1 MNKNKLITNIFW
13 IIFFILTSIFFW
25 WEYIEKN
32 KTNIE
37 KKENYVEIK
46 NQINNFEV
54 DNIKELS
61 SVEIYYT
68 PFLAILDD
76 IVNKIDS
83 AETNLYIETYIFTEK
98 RIKEAVKRAYKR
110 WIDVKVILEK
120 NPYKAYNIN
129 NKFYNELKNKWIN
142 IVWSNQKNYLL
153 NHSKFIIIDDLSII
167 LTWNISY
174 STFSKNRD
182 FLVFTKDKEINKNL
196 KELFLNDFSWV
207 KKDVYHENLVLS
219 PNYSR
224 EKIYKLLDSAE
235 KNIKIYIQ
243 YFNDN
248 DIVDKLINLKNEKN
262 IKIEAVIRKESEN
275 DLNTIKLIKNWID
288 IKILTKNS
296 MHSKAILVD
305 EKYLFIWSVNFSEAS
320 FDKNREL
327 WIIIKNSN
335 IIKKFLEQFNKDFK

>member
-1 MNKNKLITNIFW
+1 MNKNKIITTIFW

-25 WEYIEKN
+25 TEYIEKN
-32 KTNIE
+32 KINID
-37 KKENYVEIK
+37 KKIVSNEINNK
-46 NQINNFEV
+46 VNNFQIN
-54 DNIKELS
+54 DIKELS
-61 SVEIYYT
+61 NVEIYYT
-68 PFLAILDD
+68 PFLPILDD
-76 IVNKIDS
+76 IVKKIDL
-83 AETNLYIETYIFTEK
+83 AKNKVYIETYIFTEK
-98 RIKEAVKRAYKR
+98 RIKEAIKRANKR
-110 WIDVKVILEK
+110 WVDVKIILEK
-120 NPYKAYNIN
+120 NPYKANNIN
-129 NKFYNELKNKWIN
+129 NNFYDELNKKWID

-196 KELFLNDFSWV
+196 SELFINDYNWV

-224 EKIYKLLDSAE
+224 EKIYKLLESWE
-235 KNIKIYIQ
+235 KSIKIYIQ

-248 DIVDKLINLKNEKN
+248 DIVDKLINLKNEKKL
-262 IKIEAVIRKESEN
+262 KIEAVIRKESEN
-275 DLNTIKLIKNWID
+275 DINTVKLIKNWID

-305 EKYLFIWSVNFSEAS
+305 EKFLFIWSVNFSEAS

-327 WIIIKNSN
+327 WIIIKNTN
-335 IIKKFLEQFNKDFK
+335 VIKKFLEQFNKDFK

>member
-327 WIIIKNSN
+327 WVIIKNSN